1 MKKKID
7 FEFNHLTV
15 AAMFLLISTAI
26 LIAIA
31 IILPKSKHIAQ
42 NSTTEESIRS
52 EPAEEAAVPLDV
64 VKAAEQFRAE
74 EFAYVQRIYCTGGA
88 YEYTESRLENVEL
101 VYTCDVIEGEIFE
114 VYEVDYLYY
123 TPRDSAWEPHP
134 GYPSVYLVFSPDTN
148 NTRRQVCY
156 FRDVSFSPESNSSF
170 IGVLYESLMDVD
182 ETLLWKLNAG
192 TPLDTMLE
200 RTLFEKMLRV
210 LPSDEYFLKWKQ
222 LELQCEED
230 GGTAYGLLLFCG
242 TSGSPMIYSNK
253 TERYEPAIFSVC
265 WLPAAISYQRSPAD
279 IYTVTGLWTPSEEQY
294 EEDTQR
300 VFPQDTAEDV
310 LRNIGSYAE
319 ELLEPVTDDDA
330 LRRRFSEGPI
340 WPRYVFNEA
349 LDDGTLVGLVQYYGE
364 YDIYTAPV
372 REELARRFSRDPDS
386 IWDVLLRVE
395 DEDVQN
401 SIFQILNEIQ

>member
-1 MKKKID
+1 
-7 FEFNHLTV
+7 
-15 AAMFLLISTAI
+15 
-26 LIAIA
+26 
-31 IILPKSKHIAQ
+31 
-42 NSTTEESIRS
+42 
-52 EPAEEAAVPLDV
+52 
-64 VKAAEQFRAE
+64 
-74 EFAYVQRIYCTGGA
+74 
-88 YEYTESRLENVEL
+88 
-101 VYTCDVIEGEIFE
+101 
-114 VYEVDYLYY
+114 
-123 TPRDSAWEPHP
+123 
-134 GYPSVYLVFSPDTN
+134 
-148 NTRRQVCY
+148 
-156 FRDVSFSPESNSSF
+156 
-170 IGVLYESLMDVD
+170 
-182 ETLLWKLNAG
+182 
-192 TPLDTMLE
+192 
-200 RTLFEKMLRV
+200 
-210 LPSDEYFLKWKQ
+210 
-222 LELQCEED
+222 
-230 GGTAYGLLLFCG
+230 
-242 TSGSPMIYSNK
+242 MIYSNK

-386 IWDVLLRVE
+386 IRDVLLRVE